1 MDVKLPDGTII
12 KNVPD
17 GTTQAQLE
25 ATLASNGYD
34 VAKLRAAPA
43 APSAA
48 APRQGR
54 SLSDLIADRPA
65 QAEPLSRTEKVGFGM
80 FDPIAG
86 GAQLLEKGLQK
97 VAPGVLSAGNQ
108 FNNWL
113 SDKTGLVAR
122 VPEGGVDQMTRER
135 EQDYQRRRAAQG
147 ESGFDAYRTVGNV
160 ASPANLAIASR
171 LPAAASMLGRA
182 GISGVS
188 GAGMSALNPVTGGD
202 DYWTS
207 KRNQMAVGGGLGL
220 AAPLVGAGLGRII
233 SPNASKNAELAMLK
247 SEGVEPTVGQA
258 LGGRWNALEEKA
270 QSVPILGDAI
280 SLSRL
285 RALTGFNKAAIN
297 RASGKVGE
305 DVTEA
310 GQEGVR
316 QAGNAISKAYDTA
329 LGQISGVQL
338 DNVFSGKLG
347 QLRGMADGLTDS
359 MKAKFNN
366 AIDQTLMR
374 KVSRNGSIL
383 PDDYKAID
391 SELGNLAARYGKS
404 QVASEQELGDA
415 VKQLQALLRD
425 QMGRSNPKVADML
438 KQADEAW
445 ANLVRVEGAG
455 RAGKNSADQL
465 FTPGMLNTAIQGA
478 DKSVRKRAV
487 SRGEALMQDLGN
499 AGQQVLGNKV
509 PNSFT
514 TDRALIAGGGLAGYM
529 VNPAIPATLLA
540 GAAGYTAPVQRALVS
555 AVSSRPAG
563 AANLAQSLRGIDPAL
578 IAAIPGLQQY
588 LTEQDAN
595 TQK

>member
-1 MDVKLPDGTII
+1 MDVKLPDGTIV

-43 APSAA
+43 APK
-48 APRQGR
+48 PDGQRN
-54 SLSDLIADRPA
+54 LSDLIMNR
-65 QAEPLSRTEKVGFGM
+65 QAAPEPISRMEKIGTGM
-80 FDPIAG
+80 YDPIAG

-97 VAPGVLSAGNQ
+97 FAPGVLKAGNEM
-108 FNNWL
+108 NNWIA
-113 SDKTGLVAR
+113 DKTGLLAR

-147 ESGFDAYRTVGNV
+147 ETGFDGYRTIGNV

-171 LPAAASMLGRA
+171 LPVAASLAGRMGMGAA
-182 GISGVS
+182 G
-188 GAGMSALNPVTGGD
+188 GAGMSALNPVTEGD
-202 DYWTS
+202 DYWGS
-207 KRNQMAVGGGLGL
+207 KRTQMG
-220 AAPLVGAGLGRII
+220 VGAVLGTATPAIAAGARRVI
-233 SPNASKNAELAMLK
+233 SPNASKDAALEMLK
-247 SEGVEPTVGQA
+247 AEGVEPTVGQA
-258 LGGRWNALEEKA
+258 LGGRWNALEEKM
-270 QSVPILGDAI
+270 QSIPILGDAI
-280 SLSRL
+280 SLARV
-285 RALTGFNKAAIN
+285 RALNGFNKAAIN
-297 RASGKVGE
+297 RATDKVGV
-305 DVTEA
+305 DVDVA

-316 QAGNAISKAYDTA
+316 KAGDAISQVYDDA
-329 LGQISGVQL
+329 LNQITGVKL
-338 DNVFSGKLG
+338 DNTFNNQLA
-347 QLRGMADGLTDS
+347 QLRFMAGGLTDS
-359 MKAKFNN
+359 MKSKFNT

-374 KVSRNGSIL
+374 KVSRAGSIL

-391 SELGNLAARYGKS
+391 SELGNLAGRYGKS

-425 QMGRSNPKVADML
+425 QMGRSNPKVAGML
-438 KQADEAW
+438 KDADEAW

-455 RAGKNSADQL
+455 KAAKNSPNEL
-465 FTPGMLNTAIQGA
+465 FTPGMLNTAIQTA

-514 TDRALIAGGGLAGYM
+514 TDRALIAGGGLAGYL
-529 VNPAIPATLLA
+529 VNPAIPATLLG
-540 GAAGYTAPVQRALVS
+540 GAAGYTAPAQRALVS

-563 AANLAQSLRGIDPAL
+563 AANLAQSLRGVDPYL

-588 LTEQDAN
+588 LTEMDDR